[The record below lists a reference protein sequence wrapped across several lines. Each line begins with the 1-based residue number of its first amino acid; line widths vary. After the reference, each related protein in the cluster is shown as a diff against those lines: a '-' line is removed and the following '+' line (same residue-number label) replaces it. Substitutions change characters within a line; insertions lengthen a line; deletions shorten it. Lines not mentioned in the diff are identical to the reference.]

1 LGVAAK
7 AAGLSAISRWGEDV
21 AAIPNAGMGDY

>member
-7 AAGLSAISRWGEDV
+7 AAGLSAISRWREDGG
-21 AAIPNAGMGDY
+21 AIAKYKKSG